1 MALNTTRTENNLL
14 LCYLLFD
21 SHTSSNICIISERS
35 TLLCGGTWKV
45 SVFSLV
51 SIFTS
56 SLNVVPDSV
65 TLTLKRLTS
74 LVWVKEKMKSPLPS
88 YRYFLLKDEKY
99 TFRGGQMQ
107 AFDFW
112 EGFWVDSPL
121 WGLKCVSNP
130 LNPLVVNLTVKF
142 PQGWGGKNRS
152 NTPHPP
158 SPAHW

>member
-74 LVWVKEKMKSPLPS
+74 LVWVKEKMKSPLPC
-88 YRYFLLKDEKY
+88 YTYFLLKDKKH

-107 AFDFW
+107 AIWLLRRILGRFPAQRSK
-112 EGFWVDSPL
+112 V
-121 WGLKCVSNP
+121 CVKSVEP
-130 LNPLVVNLTVKF
+130 PRCKF
-142 PQGWGGKNRS
+142 ESQI
-152 NTPHPP
+152 PP
-158 SPAHW
+158 RVGR